1 MNMMPRSTT
10 MPMHACRTRK
20 LMAIALFGT
29 LAIGCVAV
37 PPPLQGAWS
46 PLSPHEV
53 DATSIGSAVR
63 WGGRVVAVESEGA
76 RTCFRLIAQPLGRN
90 GQPDGSDTSLGH
102 FSACRAGSYDTRT
115 FAPNREVTVTG
126 RIEGFD
132 AAEGPSNRASN
143 AAPPVPRVAAQAIV
157 LWPRRR

>member
-1 MNMMPRSTT
+1 MIVAPERLT
-10 MPMHACRTRK
+10 PGIIEMHWNRPT
-20 LMAIALFGT
+20 
-29 LAIGCVAV
+29 
-37 PPPLQGAWS
+37 P
-46 PLSPHEV
+46 
-53 DATSIGSAVR
+53 
-63 WGGRVVAVESEGA
+63 
-76 RTCFRLIAQPLGRN
+76 
-90 GQPDGSDTSLGH
+90 
-102 FSACRAGSYDTRT
+102 SACRAGSYDTRT